1 MFTSRYNL
9 IIDEKGR
16 ISLPKSYREILVKLG
31 NQIVITTFDGCL
43 YVYPQEEW
51 SKFAEKFYALPSGD
65 REVRDFQRYILSHA
79 SECMVDRQGRIL
91 IPNSLRSVAQLE
103 KEVVIVGR
111 VKHFELWNKVYF
123 DQTIARF
130 QSNEPSMH
138 ISSIINDLK
147 L

>member
-1 MFTSRYNL
+1 MFTSRHNH
-9 IIDEKGR
+9 IIDDKGR
-16 ISLPKSYREILVKLG
+16 ISLPKDYREILMKLG
-31 NQIVITTFDGCL
+31 NQIIITTFDGCL

-51 SKFAEKFYALPSGD
+51 SKFAEKIYALPSGD

-79 SECMVDRQGRIL
+79 TNCFVDKQGRML

-103 KEVVIVGR
+103 KDVVIVGR

-123 DQTIARF
+123 DETIARF
-130 QSNEPSMH
+130 QNNAPSPH
-138 ISSIINDLK
+138 ISSLINDLK